1 MKNICILLMMLGYL
15 ACDAA
20 YCATLPEYYGLYAID
35 GNKLIELTTKKN
47 VELSPNAQFVFYN
60 KVVSLVPVKLK
71 ITNMIYV
78 RNNID
83 KLFDKNNT
91 KISSINQWRP
101 SSNVDVKE
109 KPVPGQNEM
118 IYVIPQAPLTSGV
131 YEVSGGVDGSPIFT
145 INWNEVAK
153 NLNNGPH
160 CVDEIVE
167 GGWGGYAQMI
177 NSGGGKYIPC
187 TDKSV
192 TAAAANAVAVS
203 GDGSAIAKKTSSVQS
218 IGDLLK
224 TNFALTDLTILDKST
239 KLMWTRDGKLKI
251 GFLRSAAKWDDAIE
265 FVENLNKKKYAG
277 YSDWRMPT
285 IKELKTLVSYAT
297 QRGSKMGIAEFG
309 QDPRRESNANETFSE
324 IGFTNVKAD
333 VKYWS
338 SSKASDTSKVQVVS
352 MDGYGGNEDKSYYFQ
367 IWPVRSDNSQG
378 KR

>member
-1 MKNICILLMMLGYL
+1 MKNIRFLLTMLGFL
-15 ACDAA
+15 ACDVA
-20 YCATLPEYYGLYAID
+20 YGATLPEYYGLYAID

-47 VELSPNAQFVFYN
+47 VELSPTVQFVFYN
-60 KVVSLVPVKLK
+60 KVVALVPVELK

-91 KISSINQWRP
+91 KITSINQWRP
-101 SSNVDVKE
+101 SSNFDVKE

-118 IYVIPQAPLTSGV
+118 IYLIPQSPLTSGV

-145 INWNEVAK
+145 INWNEIAK

-187 TDKSV
+187 ADKSV
-192 TAAAANAVAVS
+192 TAAATIAGAVS
-203 GDGSAIAKKTSSVQS
+203 GAGSAITTKTSSVRS
-218 IGDLLK
+218 VGNLLK
-224 TNFALTDLTILDKST
+224 INFTITDSTILDKST
-239 KLMWTRDGKLKI
+239 KLMWTRDGRLKV
-251 GFLRSAAKWDDAIE
+251 GFLRSAAKWDDATE
-265 FVENLNKKKYAG
+265 FVKKLNNQKYGG

-285 IKELKTLVSYAT
+285 IEELKSLVSYAT
-297 QRGSKMGIAEFG
+297 QRGAKNGIAEFG

-324 IGFTNVKAD
+324 IGFANVKAD
-333 VKYWS
+333 IKYWS
-338 SSKASDTSKVQVVS
+338 SSGASDTSKVKVIS
-352 MDGYGGNEDKSYYFQ
+352 MDGYGGDEDKSYYFQ

-378 KR
+378 K